1 MEQDKELVTKAQK
14 DIKDFDNIYQHYVVK
29 LKNYFRPKVS
39 NNEFEAEDLTSQT
52 FEKAL
57 RNIKKF
63 KWQGVSFS
71 SWLYKI
77 ANNTLIDFYRKNK
90 NSVEITEG
98 IYQNLKD
105 ESKLIEDQ
113 AMDADTK
120 QKIGLILSELPERE
134 QKIIKLKFYDGLG
147 NKEIA
152 KQMKISETN
161 VGTVLHRI
169 TLKLRDPIKNAEI

>member
-105 ESKLIEDQ
+105 ENKLIEDQ
-113 AMDADTK
+113 ATDADTK
-120 QKIGLILSELPERE
+120 QKIGLILSKLPERE